1 MAQCYVQ
8 VLYIPLGSATCST
21 RRVALGWTIQQAC
34 PLAPIVTA
42 SYATHV
48 MAIRRFTEACMKEN
62 LWINHKISL
71 ACRRVSFLG
80 YSIGYDGINT

>member
-1 MAQCYVQ
+1 MGETLISSIVD
-8 VLYIPLGSATCST
+8 
-21 RRVALGWTIQQAC
+21 
-34 PLAPIVTA
+34 IVTA

-62 LWINHKISL
+62 LRINHKISL

>member
-1 MAQCYVQ
+1 MGEIMISSIVD
-8 VLYIPLGSATCST
+8 
-21 RRVALGWTIQQAC
+21 
-34 PLAPIVTA
+34 IVTA

-62 LWINHKISL
+62 LRINHKISL

>member
-1 MAQCYVQ
+1 MGE
-8 VLYIPLGSATCST
+8 I
-21 RRVALGWTIQQAC
+21 TISSIVD
-34 PLAPIVTA
+34 IVTA

-48 MAIRRFTEACMKEN
+48 MAIRRFTEARMKEN
-62 LWINHKISL
+62 LRINHKISL